1 MKIPQYNLDHLGGE
15 YLLTEELE
23 KKIANFLKIKHC
35 IMVSSGMAAL
45 FIALRATGAKKVAI
59 PNLTMVATA
68 MAAELAGCEI
78 LLVSDTTTI
87 PDDIDT
93 YVHVSLNGRQCDIES
108 IIRLKDKIT
117 IIEDSCQSFGSQ
129 HNNNF
134 LGTFG
139 KVGCFS
145 FSPHKMLSA
154 GNGGC
159 IVTNN
164 DEIAIQ
170 ARRLKNFGRESGG
183 GDFHE
188 HIGYNFKFTDIQAR
202 FVLDQFSELEDRINR
217 KQEIYSRYYSGL
229 KSIMREHSG
238 VPWFIDVYI
247 KNRDELA
254 EYLAKKE
261 IGTRKMYPLISDQPP
276 FFNTHVVGNGIEFS
290 NFSKQGLWLPS
301 SQSITNQEI
310 DYVIKSIQDWQNL
323 QK

>member
-1 MKIPQYNLDHLGGE
+1 MKILQYNLDGLGGE

-23 KKIANFLKIKHC
+23 KKIADFLNIKHC
-35 IMVSSGMAAL
+35 VMVCSGTAAL

-78 LLVSDTTTI
+78 SLVSDTTTI

-93 YVHVSLNGRQCDIES
+93 YIHVSLNGRECGIEN
-108 IIRLKDKIT
+108 IVKLKDKIT
-117 IIEDSCQSFGSQ
+117 VIEDSCQSFGSQ
-129 HNNNF
+129 HNGNF

-145 FSPHKMLSA
+145 FSPHKILSA

-159 IVTNN
+159 IVTND
-164 DEIAIQ
+164 DEIAIR

-183 GDFHE
+183 GDFHK

-202 FVLDQFSELEDRINR
+202 FVLDQLPKLEDRINR

-229 KSIMREHSG
+229 KDIMRKHSG
-238 VPWFIDVYI
+238 VPWFVDIYLKD
-247 KNRDELA
+247 RDGLA
-254 EYLAKKE
+254 EYLTEKN
-261 IGTRKMYPLISDQPP
+261 IGTRKMYPLISNQPP
-276 FFNTHVVGNGIEFS
+276 FSTTPVIGSETEFS
-290 NFSKQGLWLPS
+290 DFSKHGLWLPS
-301 SQSITNQEI
+301 SLSITDQEI
-310 DYVIKSIQDWQNL
+310 DYVIKSIQDWKEL
-323 QK
+323 